1 MGKIVKGAII
11 AAVVTFAVVYTGG
24 AAFGMF
30 GVAAGTAT
38 AATVAMNYALLSFGG
53 SLAMGGL
60 AALTSKGIDASRD
73 NFGSKVS
80 GRSAS
85 QARQIIYGECRVG
98 GTITQMQ
105 TTGTDNTKL
114 CMFIVLSGHVIN
126 KLLRVRFNDTLL
138 TAGTITS
145 GTTVH
150 VATNSAYTS
159 GDNDNAF
166 ANDRLIRFTF
176 HDGTQT
182 VHDALARTTLGSS
195 FVPDTHKFIS
205 CAYVYMEIVYDAEKL
220 NSIPQISFDVQ
231 GKKVFDPRDDSTA
244 YSTNPALCIRDY
256 LTDTVYGIRA
266 EASEIN
272 DTTAGGGFASA
283 AATCAATVTLADS
296 STQPTYVAS
305 GLTNFSASGEGVL
318 EALLSSCGG
327 NMSYTNGK
335 FNLFVAASQTPSLTV
350 TDDDLLEPVSI
361 RTSPPQG
368 NVYNSVK
375 TIFVDSTQSF
385 KATDTPVFESS
396 TFLNADTPSG
406 EGTANYKKMLEIQL
420 PFTVTHTAA
429 QRLGRIALNQSR
441 YTISAT
447 VMVGLN
453 FLKAQ
458 PKDWVYVTNSRMGWS
473 QKTFQILSMQ
483 LTPIGGSETP
493 LLAVRLDL
501 TETHADIYGFLSNA
515 YGTPLAAATDLGLAH
530 IKNIGSGNLIDASI
544 TTAKVVDGAVTT
556 GKITDANVTTGKL
569 ADGAS
574 TTAKIGANAVTVP
587 SSVYTAG
594 TVTRGVNAAVL
605 SIASIQFTVGAT
617 ANIVLHLYFVP
628 ECNDVDATLTDFTYI
643 LKRGS
648 TTIQTQ
654 SLTIHH
660 NSEEGSGGNIVPSST
675 PFISGTFVDAS
686 VGAGNYTYTL
696 SIGGSL
702 LGASKRAFAA
712 TAAMK

>member
-24 AAFGMF
+24 TILSMSAFASGAMAAAQ
-30 GVAAGTAT
+30 VAAMSFLGT
-38 AATVAMNYALLSFGG
+38 M
-53 SLAMGGL
+53 AMGGI

-138 TAGTITS
+138 TAGTIAS

-256 LTDTVYGIRA
+256 LTDTVYGIKA
-266 EASEIN
+266 EAAEIN

-296 STQPTYVAS
+296 SI
-305 GLTNFSASGEGVL
+305 NR
-318 EALLSSCGG
+318 
-327 NMSYTNGK
+327 N
-335 FNLFVAASQTPSLTV
+335 
-350 TDDDLLEPVSI
+350 
-361 RTSPPQG
+361 R
-368 NVYNSVK
+368 
-375 TIFVDSTQSF
+375 
-385 KATDTPVFESS
+385 
-396 TFLNADTPSG
+396 
-406 EGTANYKKMLEIQL
+406 
-420 PFTVTHTAA
+420 
-429 QRLGRIALNQSR
+429 
-441 YTISAT
+441 
-447 VMVGLN
+447 
-453 FLKAQ
+453 
-458 PKDWVYVTNSRMGWS
+458 
-473 QKTFQILSMQ
+473 
-483 LTPIGGSETP
+483 
-493 LLAVRLDL
+493 
-501 TETHADIYGFLSNA
+501 
-515 YGTPLAAATDLGLAH
+515 
-530 IKNIGSGNLIDASI
+530 
-544 TTAKVVDGAVTT
+544 
-556 GKITDANVTTGKL
+556 
-569 ADGAS
+569 
-574 TTAKIGANAVTVP
+574 
-587 SSVYTAG
+587 
-594 TVTRGVNAAVL
+594 
-605 SIASIQFTVGAT
+605 
-617 ANIVLHLYFVP
+617 
-628 ECNDVDATLTDFTYI
+628 
-643 LKRGS
+643 
-648 TTIQTQ
+648 
-654 SLTIHH
+654 
-660 NSEEGSGGNIVPSST
+660 
-675 PFISGTFVDAS
+675 
-686 VGAGNYTYTL
+686 
-696 SIGGSL
+696 
-702 LGASKRAFAA
+702 
-712 TAAMK
+712 